1 MSDANYSILPRVP
14 LWTPK
19 GRALGAA
26 LLALKRGKGMT
37 AKKESRQEERRHR
50 RTFRFTDYEDAYLVE
65 QSGVAGVSISEY
77 GRRRIFGGRP
87 LVAHADLMVVREL
100 RRIGGL
106 LKSNFET
113 LRQGK
118 VDPEWRQKQEYA
130 LRSLAGLIEK
140 IGTTYRHD
148 RQES

>member
-1 MSDANYSILPRVP
+1 MN
-14 LWTPK
+14 
-19 GRALGAA
+19 
-26 LLALKRGKGMT
+26 
-37 AKKESRQEERRHR
+37 AKKEPRPEERRHR
-50 RTFRFTDYEDAYLVE
+50 KTFRFTDYENAYLVE

-100 RRIGGL
+100 RRVGGL
-106 LKSNFET
+106 FKNNFET

-118 VDPEWRQKQEYA
+118 VDPEWGKRQEYA
-130 LRSLAGLIEK
+130 LRSLMDLLEK
-140 IGTTYRHD
+140 IGATYRHD